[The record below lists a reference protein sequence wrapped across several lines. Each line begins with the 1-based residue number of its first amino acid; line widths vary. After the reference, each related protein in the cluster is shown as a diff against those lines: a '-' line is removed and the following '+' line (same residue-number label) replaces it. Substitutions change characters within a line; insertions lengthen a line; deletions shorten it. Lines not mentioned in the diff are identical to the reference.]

1 MMFPRRVPFMGAVP
15 LPMISSCPRSV
26 TSPTSTHTFD
36 VPISS
41 ATTYFSSVFGIGCS
55 YLVRDL
61 RRNEL
66 RPAHFRQRY
75 VMNRFH
81 NETIG
86 EADVGIGDLAAAE
99 VVGPRDSDE
108 SAPLGKH
115 ILLIGIDERAELPI
129 EQSKSARRQRPHFR
143 DSRIDLCVA
152 YAELANQRDTPRQIG
167 AARVRDQREIGVADV
182 RREFCELDP

>member
-1 MMFPRRVPFMGAVP
+1 MAWSRLMMLPRRVPFMGAVP

-26 TSPTSTHTFD
+26 TSPTNTHTFD

-55 YLVRDL
+55 YLVRDQ

-66 RPAHFRQRY
+66 RPAHFRQRCL
-75 VMNRFH
+75 MHRFD

-99 VVGPRDSDE
+99 VFDPGDSGE
-108 SAPLGKH
+108 RVPLGEH
-115 ILLIGIDERAELPI
+115 ILLVGVDERAELPI
-129 EQSKSARRQRPHFR
+129 EQRESAGRQRPHFG
-143 DSRIDLCVA
+143 DSRIDPCVA
-152 YAELANQRDTPRQIG
+152 CAQFANQRHAPRQI
-167 AARVRDQREIGVADV
+167 
-182 RREFCELDP
+182 

>member
-15 LPMISSCPRSV
+15 FPMISSCPRSV

-66 RPAHFRQRY
+66 SPAHFRQRDL
-75 VMNRFH
+75 VQRLH
-81 NETIG
+81 NESIG
-86 EADVGIGDLAAAE
+86 KADVGVGDLAAAE
-99 VVGPRDSDE
+99 VFRTRHCRKG
-108 SAPLGKH
+108 APL
-115 ILLIGIDERAELPI
+115 
-129 EQSKSARRQRPHFR
+129 
-143 DSRIDLCVA
+143 
-152 YAELANQRDTPRQIG
+152 
-167 AARVRDQREIGVADV
+167 
-182 RREFCELDP
+182 